1 MLTIVILRLQVLK
14 DQDVSIPTGS
24 HRVIDALRPVS
35 KAVGFVFFTSLAFET
50 ACLLIGTVRG
60 LFLEEIPKHV
70 LNLRADLHEGRL
82 VGDQLGSCS
91 WTDHSI
97 ADLS

>member
-1 MLTIVILRLQVLK
+1 MLTIVIPRLQILK
-14 DQDVSIPTGS
+14 DQDVSVPTGS

-35 KAVGFVFFTSLAFET
+35 KAVGIVFSSVAFET
-50 ACLLIGTVRG
+50 ACLLIGTVGG
-60 LFLEEIPKHV
+60 LFLEEIAKHV
-70 LNLRADLHEGRL
+70 LNLGADLHEGRL